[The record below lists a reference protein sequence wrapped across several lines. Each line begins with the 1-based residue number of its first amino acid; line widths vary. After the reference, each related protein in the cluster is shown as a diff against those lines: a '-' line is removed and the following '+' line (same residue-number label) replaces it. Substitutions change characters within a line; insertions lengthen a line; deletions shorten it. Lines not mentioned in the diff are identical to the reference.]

1 MEIPELFHFRF
12 FFWNELEIK
21 TLYNKI
27 NNFLSQTGT
36 TVVVALSAR
45 LST

>member
-1 MEIPELFHFRF
+1 MDVRKLFRF
-12 FFWNELEIK
+12 KIFFWNELEIK

-36 TVVVALSAR
+36 TVVGALSAR